1 MNRNEDLS
9 DFFLHSAI
17 RRDASARVAAVAV
30 LHLHRH
36 RATERTDL
44 GRGGERARAT
54 EGVSEALRERMGRE
68 SGNHGGGGGGQY
80 GWGWMLDTAP
90 TFGDKNRG

>member
-17 RRDASARVAAVAV
+17 RRDACARVAVALQ

-36 RATERTDL
+36 RASERTDL
-44 GRGGERARAT
+44 GRE
-54 EGVSEALRERMGRE
+54 EEEENEPGRLKE
-68 SGNHGGGGGGQY
+68 
-80 GWGWMLDTAP
+80 
-90 TFGDKNRG
+90 